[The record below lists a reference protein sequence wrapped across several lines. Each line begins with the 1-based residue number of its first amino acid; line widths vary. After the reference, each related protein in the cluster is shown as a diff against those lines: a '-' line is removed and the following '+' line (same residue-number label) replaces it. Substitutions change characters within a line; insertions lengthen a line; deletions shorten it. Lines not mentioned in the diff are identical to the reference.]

1 MNTSDKQFLSNSLKW
16 MFVYLGISLTI
27 SFLVPFPASF
37 IIIIITVF
45 AISLMRRKMITKN
58 TSINIKGIFGSTSP
72 RPYEYSHVKY
82 FCMSCG
88 HQHKEISCPKCGSK
102 MKRIG

>member
-1 MNTSDKQFLSNSLKW
+1 M
-16 MFVYLGISLTI
+16 YLGISLTI
-27 SFLVPFPASF
+27 SFLVPFPASL

-45 AISLMRRKMITKN
+45 AISFMRRKLIMKN
-58 TSINIKGIFGSTSP
+58 TDINIRGMFSSTSS
-72 RPYEYSHVKY
+72 RPYEYSRVKY

-88 HQHKEISCPKCGSK
+88 LQHKETECPKCGSK